1 MNPSRPAPRTNCAHA
16 KRVFPCAQLVQIPG
30 LNRAH
35 PIIWV
40 RAVQASQGVKSV
52 ELTNR
57 AHPPIP
63 PRGVCGQLAAT
74 PEPTARTVAVRVQ
87 CAQFGAGGSEAIRY
101 SRAGVLRRRP
111 REQPPIQTD
120 FLRLSG
126 PLAPG
131 RRATTL
137 GRVAAGPESP
147 VPTTARPS
155 RHTGGRRPTWAN
167 PSPNHRPG
175 ARIRP
180 DSRLQGGTCP

>member
-1 MNPSRPAPRTNCAHA
+1 MSPRSPAPRTNCAHA
-16 KRVFPCAQLVQIPG
+16 NRVFPCAQLVQIPG
-30 LNRAH
+30 LNLAH
-35 PIIWV
+35 PITGV
-40 RAVQASQGVKSV
+40 RAVQASQGVKSA

-63 PRGVCGQLAAT
+63 PRGVCGQLAGT
-74 PEPTARTVAVRVQ
+74 PEPTARTIAVRVQ
-87 CAQFGAGGSEAIRY
+87 CARFEEAGSEAIRY
-101 SRAGVLRRRP
+101 SRAGSLRRRP

-131 RRATTL
+131 HRAATL
-137 GRVAAGPESP
+137 ARVAAGAESP
-147 VPTTARPS
+147 APTTRRPS
-155 RHTGGRRPTWAN
+155 RHTGERRPTWAN

>member
-1 MNPSRPAPRTNCAHA
+1 MNPSRPASRTNCAHA
-16 KRVFPCAQLVQIPG
+16 ERVFPCAQLVQIPG

-35 PIIWV
+35 SITGV
-40 RAVQASQGVKSV
+40 RAVRPFEVVKSV

-63 PRGVCGQLAAT
+63 PRGVCGQLAGT
-74 PEPTARTVAVRVQ
+74 PEPTARTITVRVQ
-87 CAQFGAGGSEAIRY
+87 CARFGQVGSEAIRY
-101 SRAGVLRRRP
+101 SRAGSLRRRP

-131 RRATTL
+131 LRATTL
-137 GRVAAGPESP
+137 ARVEAGAESP
-147 VPTTARPS
+147 APTTRRPS
-155 RHTGGRRPTWAN
+155 RHTGERRPTWAN

>member
-1 MNPSRPAPRTNCAHA
+1 MSPIYPVPRTNCAHA
-16 KRVFPCAQLVQIPG
+16 KQVFPCAQLVQITS

-35 PIIWV
+35 HIIGV
-40 RAVQASQGVKSV
+40 RAVRPSQAVESG

-63 PRGVCGQLAAT
+63 PRGVCGQLAGT
-74 PEPTARTVAVRVQ
+74 PEPTARTIAVRVR
-87 CAQFGAGGSEAIRY
+87 CARFEEVGSEAIRY
-101 SRAGVLRRRP
+101 SQAGSLRRRP
-111 REQPPIQTD
+111 WEQPPIQTD

-131 RRATTL
+131 PRATTL
-137 GRVAAGPESP
+137 GRVAAGAESP
-147 VPTTARPS
+147 APTTRRPS
-155 RHTGGRRPTWAN
+155 RHTSEPRPTWAK

-175 ARIRP
+175 ARICP

>member
-1 MNPSRPAPRTNCAHA
+1 MSPIHPVPRTNCAHA
-16 KRVFPCAQLVQIPG
+16 KQVIPCAQLVQIPG

-35 PIIWV
+35 PIIGV
-40 RAVQASQGVKSV
+40 RAVRPSQVVKSA

-63 PRGVCGQLAAT
+63 PRVCAASWPAHPNQLR
-74 PEPTARTVAVRVQ
+74 ARL
-87 CAQFGAGGSEAIRY
+87 QFEFSARGSGRSALRRFRY
-101 SRAGVLRRRP
+101 SRAGSLRRRP

-126 PLAPG
+126 PLARG
-131 RRATTL
+131 LRATTL
-137 GRVAAGPESP
+137 ARVAAGAESP
-147 VPTTARPS
+147 APTTRRPS
-155 RHTGGRRPTWAN
+155 RHTGERRPTWAN

>member
-1 MNPSRPAPRTNCAHA
+1 MNPSRPASRTNCAHA
-16 KRVFPCAQLVQIPG
+16 ERVFPCAQLVQIPG

-35 PIIWV
+35 SLIGV
-40 RAVQASQGVKSV
+40 RAVQASQGVKSAQ
-52 ELTNR
+52 LTNR

-63 PRGVCGQLAAT
+63 PRGVCGHLAGT

-87 CAQFGAGGSEAIRY
+87 CARFEKVRSEAIRY
-101 SRAGVLRRRP
+101 SRAGSLSRRP

-126 PLAPG
+126 PLPP
-131 RRATTL
+131 RPRATTL
-137 GRVAAGPESP
+137 ARVAAGAESP
-147 VPTTARPS
+147 APTTRRPS
-155 RHTGGRRPTWAN
+155 RHTGERRPTWAN